1 MNCNELASTPKMTGQ
16 TEKPYFDGFGVFF
29 SIFLKQGVEWE
40 KRGITGKGIVNL
52 KWQRSLTTVQ
62 TMYKD

>member
-1 MNCNELASTPKMTGQ
+1 MTGQ

-29 SIFLKQGVEWE
+29 LYHEMLKQGVEWE